1 MMKMSKKMIE
11 VRLQEIADEL
21 DMLRRAEEACEY
33 AMHYITELEQALPA
47 NVAMSHHAEMEID
60 EVHSEVCD
68 RIQELEDKIGAI

>member
-1 MMKMSKKMIE
+1 MSKKMIE

-21 DMLRRAEEACEY
+21 QALRDAEEACQY
-33 AMHYITELEQALPA
+33 ALHYIAEVEQFLPS
-47 NVAMSHHAEMEID
+47 NVAMSHHAEMEMN

>member
-1 MMKMSKKMIE
+1 MSKMIE

-21 DMLRRAEEACEY
+21 DTLRRAEEACEY
-33 AMHYITELEQALPA
+33 ALHYIAEVAQALPT
-47 NVAMSHHAEMEID
+47 NVAMSHHAEMEIL